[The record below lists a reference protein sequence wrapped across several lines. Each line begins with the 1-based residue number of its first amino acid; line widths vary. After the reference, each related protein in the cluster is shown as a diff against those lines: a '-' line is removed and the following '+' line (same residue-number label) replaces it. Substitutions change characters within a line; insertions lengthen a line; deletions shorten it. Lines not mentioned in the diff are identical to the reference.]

1 MITETFDEKTQSLV
15 DQARALTEG
24 GEANIDKA
32 IEAWR
37 KVVQAAPDKRGPRG
51 QLAQLY
57 RRAARWNA
65 LVEVLKEAHEKL
77 GTADDVRAERLSVLH
92 EMVEVYRDQLHL
104 DAMVISTYN
113 QILALDT
120 GNEAAVEALCAQY
133 ERMKRWPDLIG
144 LLQKRAQA
152 PGTARDQRITL
163 GLRVAGLF
171 IERFSNQSEAIKAYE
186 GVLELDPSNDAALG
200 ALNGMYEKRRD
211 WEKLI
216 AVLKREAERLP
227 AADVAGRLARA
238 VEIAKLAGDKLR
250 KPSVSMQL
258 WGEVLALD
266 EKAGP
271 TAAGAEA
278 LAELEKLY
286 EREKD
291 WARLADVL
299 EQQAARADAA
309 AQAAV
314 LGKLGLLY
322 TEKLK
327 EPTRAAAS
335 WKKLLESDA
344 NNRRAQDALKKLY
357 LESRSWDELEAY
369 YAQYGKFDELVRTL
383 ERQAE
388 SEDRDTQIDL
398 QFRIARLYQDKLGK
412 ADRAVR
418 AYERVLS
425 VDAGNERAARALVP
439 LYEAAGDARK
449 LAGVLEIE
457 LGGVQD
463 AGARRPRLERLA
475 TLAEQQ
481 LKDKGAAFGFW
492 LRAFKEGDGGDA
504 VRAAVERLAGET
516 GLWADLVEAYEGA
529 AASARGDDLV
539 ALLRTIAK
547 AYEDELGDAER
558 ALAANLRITTAL
570 ERDPSAL
577 AALERLYLKLG
588 QFAELLS
595 TYEKRLAI
603 VDSAAE
609 RRDIRYK
616 VAQLH
621 EEEMGDSARA
631 IEAYQAILE
640 DAAGPELAAL
650 RALDRIYSSAGRHGD
665 LAKIL
670 ERELA
675 ALDPA
680 SVDEKIELKLR
691 LGLLRKKDLADAT
704 GAIAVL
710 SEILTIEPAHDDARE
725 ALRTYLSDPAHQL
738 DVAATLEPIFE
749 RLEQWGRLV
758 ETLEIQLGHETARE
772 RRVELLLRIG
782 EVNAQRIGDGTLAF
796 SAYSRAFRE
805 DPENERARAE
815 LERLA
820 AIQET
825 WRELVHL
832 YERAVDGADSGR
844 AGWAGPLSATLE
856 RSLLMQIAALYDERL
871 ENTDRAVAALRRA
884 QALEPDD
891 KAALDALERLFLH
904 NEQWS
909 DLLEVYRKKVE
920 LVRDAAERE
929 ALRFKIATL
938 QEEILGQPDD
948 AIVTFNE
955 ILAEAVG
962 HAGDLPMDAERQ
974 ASSGLVRSLRALDR
988 LYEAQQ
994 QWHELAD
1001 VLTKQLE
1008 VFEKAADGDDE
1019 RVVLLDRLGALRES
1033 KLGEVAAAVDTYQR
1047 VLQLRAEDPVARE
1060 ALERLVRRPDQEL
1073 QVAQILE
1080 PLYKGDAERNP
1091 DALPK
1096 LIGIHEILAKHA
1108 LDPARRIELLLEIGR
1123 LHELGGDDT
1132 SAAFDAYARALRVDA
1147 SNPETQGRID
1157 RLARILDRWSDLVA
1171 TYESL
1176 ANETSPSEEDQAIA
1190 LWTKAARLWVDE
1202 LRDDERAV
1210 AAYRNVLAIQP
1221 RHLDAITALETLFG
1235 RTGDY
1240 ERLVEITLTKA
1251 DVVGEPGA
1259 KRELYAH
1266 AAKMLEEVLDQPER
1280 AVGAY
1285 QQILAHDACDAHA
1298 LDALVRLYL
1307 RLERWADL
1315 RGVYAKQAELASH
1328 LADKKRIYHMLG
1340 RLQVE
1345 ALDDSER
1352 AIATYTT
1359 LLDLDPDDQEA
1370 IGALDRLYG
1379 EAGRHYE
1386 QLQVLERAQ
1395 ALSRATSDAVQLRH
1409 RIGALW
1415 EQQLHDLA
1423 KAVEAYRDVLS
1434 MDAMHE
1440 PTLGALDRV
1449 LRGEGEP
1456 VAAANVLAPIYQAA
1470 GEWERLVEV
1479 FEVLVQ
1485 HEPDKA
1491 RRIELDHEI
1500 ARICERRLENSRA
1513 AFDAEA
1519 RALREDPAEGRTV
1532 ADLERLAEATRA
1544 WEDLARLYE
1553 QVSATQADPAIKV
1566 ELLMR
1571 AARIEEEEL
1580 SDVDRAI
1587 STLRRVLEND
1597 PDQRAA
1603 VVSLDRLYETQQR
1616 WSDLAGILQHA
1627 VRLAT
1632 DERHI
1637 VELTFRLGQTF
1648 ERNLGDLDQA
1658 IACYRQILAADATHQ
1673 ATVAALEFLFAEG
1686 QRQLEI
1692 AEILEPLYRAAE
1704 QWERLVRIHEV
1715 HLQQTTEPATRLGL
1729 IERLAELTEHRLVD
1743 QIAAFHWWGMAV
1755 REQPESERAGDE
1767 LERLARATHSWEE
1780 LEKVYGDVLELA
1792 ASDEVRR
1799 NALLKLGRVFEEE
1812 LRDPDRAEQAYLG
1825 VLEITELDPDALR
1838 ALDRLYT
1845 ARGAFAELA
1854 AILRKRLAVEASTAD
1869 VVALHFRLGAL
1880 FEEALDEPEQSIESY
1895 QAILQEESRNARAL
1909 EALERV
1915 YFKREQW
1922 ADLYKIYEQMVDIAV
1937 GDEQMAE
1944 CYARMAKIAGDTLDE
1959 QDKAIELW
1967 GRVTDLRG
1975 EDPTALEALAD
1986 LYERSEMWRELVDV
2000 LDRHARIVSADGNAD
2015 AEIVVRKRM
2024 GRIWGE
2030 QLSRERNALEAWQR
2044 VLELDPNDLDG
2055 LQAMLAIYRA
2065 TQAYQDL
2072 SDTLKRTIEVA
2083 LLGFGR
2089 DEGRPGLSDPEIA
2102 DLYCELGA
2110 LESDV
2115 LLRLDEAISAYRKV
2129 LEIEAHD
2136 ARALGALETLYR
2148 REMRFEDVIWVL
2160 ERKAEATG
2168 DQAERIDLLL
2178 QAAGL
2183 WGDPLGE
2190 SGRAARVYEKVLGMD
2205 AGNLTASLALEQIYR
2220 DDGQWERVV
2229 ELLLS
2234 RVEHADTADGRIEI
2248 LQAIA
2253 KIYETKMG
2261 STEEAFVILQA
2272 AFREDYSNDSTARE
2286 LERLASQTGKWSELL
2301 TEYTGMVRTI
2311 PEPRVAADLWVK
2323 IGGWYG
2329 DELGHLDY
2337 AIQSAQQALGLVPD
2351 HAGALRALGGF
2362 FRRAN
2367 RWPELAT
2374 VLARHAE
2381 VEEDGDRKVETL
2393 LSLAELW
2400 ESQLGDERNAI
2411 TCYQQA
2417 VAAEPRCLPAMSALE
2432 RLFRRREA
2440 WDQLVDVLGQRAAVV
2455 EDVEDANKIRQ
2466 TIGDLYESR
2475 LGDDQ
2480 RAIDTYRDIL
2490 TTDPHHGPTLR
2501 ALEKLYERTAA
2512 WAQLLEVL
2520 EQQLEAARED
2530 ASRISLYERMAEV
2543 WEQQFSK
2550 SDRAAECFEKVLE
2563 LDPRRDSAYRALERL
2578 YATERRWDLLVDI
2591 YRRHLAETTDPMTRV
2606 ELLRYIGRVYE
2617 GELRSPENA
2626 IEAYQD
2632 ALGVDPDDSEAL
2644 AALGR
2649 LFEQVEEWHRAIDAM
2664 DRLVR
2669 ITDDATARVEM
2680 HYRIGRIMYERL
2692 GGEQA
2697 DLAETRF
2704 AEALSLDPAHMPT
2717 MLALI
2722 KIYDKRGD
2730 YQKSAQMRVRAE
2742 AHTQNTIEKARLLR
2756 EAADLYRTRLED
2768 ESQAA
2773 ELYARTLEIDP
2784 ELADAGEPLA
2794 EIYFREER
2802 WPELEP
2808 ILDMLVR
2815 KADKRDH
2822 RELNRLYFRLARTAD
2837 SLSMEAPE
2845 KREKALKYY
2854 KLAYDLDSTHLPTL
2868 IGRASLL
2875 YRIEDWDG
2883 AFKIYQTILVHHRES
2898 QKKDEIVD
2906 IFYRLGTI
2914 KLKLGERKKAL
2925 NMYEKAL
2932 EENAHHRLTLEAII
2946 GLQTQQ
2952 SDWEAVISAKRAIAE
2967 IAEEPERF
2975 RLLEEIGDF
2984 YKEKLQNPQKAIAA
2998 FTDALTLQ
3006 PRNFPML
3013 HKTLELYTETKQW
3026 KRAIEVLLRVTELEK
3041 DAARR
3046 SKYLYTAAVISRDEM
3061 KALDEA
3067 IDFFNQA
3074 LDENAEL
3081 LKSFEAID
3089 RICTQKKDWKL
3100 QERNYRKMIKRLT
3113 PEAGLQDLAP
3123 ERRTTLIALWHALG
3137 EIYRSRLRNFQSA
3150 SQAFEVAAQLEP
3162 ENLTRHEILAELY
3175 LAPGVEQY
3183 DKAIASHHTLIKHK
3197 WDNIES
3203 YKALRRIY
3211 MDTRQYDKAWCVCQ
3225 ALTFLR
3231 RADQEEAAFYE
3242 QYKPR
3247 GFARARQRLTDE
3259 LWWKCIFHPD
3269 EDRFIGAILGALW
3282 HPVGTMIAQPHKMF
3296 DLKRKDKVDLATSQ
3310 LLFGKVFY
3318 YAQQVLN
3325 VMPQLEL
3332 FLKPDRPGG
3341 LLLANTQEKGVFV
3354 PSFVACQDLLQGRP
3368 EKELA
3373 YVIGNM
3379 LSFMRSEHYLKLA
3392 IPTISELKVLFLAGL
3407 KLVNKNFPVKGDAI
3421 VIEQTAERMAR
3432 EMDSRVLEQLAMVVQ
3447 RFVSVR
3453 AEADL
3458 HKFARCVDLT
3468 GMRAGF
3474 VLCNDLETAA
3484 RMVSA
3489 EPVPVGGLQPK
3500 DKIRELVLYSI
3511 SEEYYAVREHL
3522 GFLVAQ

>member
-1 MITETFDEKTQSLV
+1 MISETFDEKTQSLV

-37 KVVQAAPDKRGPRG
+37 KVVQAAPDKRGPRR

-65 LVEVLKEAHEKL
+65 LVEVLKEEHEKL
-77 GTADDVRAERLSVLH
+77 GTAEDVRADRLSVLH
-92 EMVEVYRDQLHL
+92 EMVDVYRDQLHL

-113 QILALDT
+113 QILALDP
-120 GNEAAVEALCAQY
+120 GNEAAVDALCAQY

-152 PGTARDQRITL
+152 PGTPPDQRIAL

-186 GVLELDPSNDAALG
+186 GVLELDPSNEAALG
-200 ALNGMYEKRRD
+200 ALKGMYEKRRD

-227 AADVAGRLARA
+227 EADAAGRLARA

-250 KPSVSMQL
+250 KPAVSMQL
-258 WGEVLALD
+258 WGEVLELD
-266 EKAGP
+266 AKAGP

-278 LAELEKLY
+278 LAELEKLF

-291 WARLADVL
+291 WSKLAEVL
-299 EQQAARADAA
+299 EQQAARTDGA

-322 TEKLK
+322 TEKVK
-327 EPTRAAAS
+327 EPAKAAAA

-344 NNRRAQDALKKLY
+344 SNRRAQDALKKLY
-357 LESRSWDELEAY
+357 LESKSWDDLEAY

-388 SEDRDTQIDL
+388 SEEKDTQIDL
-398 QFRIARLYQDKLGK
+398 QFRIAVLYQEKLGK
-412 ADRAVR
+412 ADRAMR

-425 VDAGNERAARALVP
+425 VDAANERAARALIP
-439 LYEAAGDARK
+439 LYEGASDAKK

-457 LGGVQD
+457 LGGVTD
-463 AGARRPRLERLA
+463 AGERRPRLERLA

-492 LRAFKEGDGGDA
+492 LRAFKEGDDGDA
-504 VRAAVERLAGET
+504 VRAPLERLGGET
-516 GLWADLVEAYEGA
+516 GLWADLVEAYEATAGS
-529 AASARGDDLV
+529 ASGSVLV

-547 AYEDELGDAER
+547 AYEEELGDAEK
-558 ALAANLRITTAL
+558 ALAANLRITREL
-570 ERDPSAL
+570 ERDPQAL
-577 AALERLYLKLG
+577 AAMERLYLKLG

-603 VDSAAE
+603 VDDATE

-616 VAQLH
+616 VAQLY

-631 IEAYQAILE
+631 IEAYQAILDGAE
-640 DAAGPELAAL
+640 GPELAAL
-650 RALDRIYSSAGRHGD
+650 RALDRIYSAAGRHAE

-670 ERELA
+670 ESELA

-680 SVDEKIELKLR
+680 AVDEKIELKLR
-691 LGLLRKKDLADAT
+691 LGLLRKKELADAT

-710 SEILTIEPAHDDARE
+710 SEILTIEPAHDGARE
-725 ALRTYLSDPAHQL
+725 ALRDFLADAAHQL
-738 DVAATLEPIFE
+738 EVAVTLEPIFE
-749 RLEQWGRLV
+749 RLEQWSRLV
-758 ETLEIQLGHETARE
+758 ETLEIQLGHETAKE

-820 AIQET
+820 AMQET

-832 YERAVDGADSGR
+832 YERAVDGADK
-844 AGWAGPLSATLE
+844 AGPLPAALE
-856 RSLLMQIAALYDERL
+856 RSLLMQIATLYDERL

-891 KAALDALERLFLH
+891 KAALDALERMFLH

-920 LVRDAAERE
+920 LVRDPAERE
-929 ALRFKIATL
+929 TLRFKIATL
-938 QEEILGQPDD
+938 QEEILSQPED

-955 ILAEAVG
+955 ILAEALG
-962 HAGDLPMDAERQ
+962 HAGDVPMDAERR
-974 ASSGLVRSLRALDR
+974 ASSGLVKSLRALDR

-1019 RVVLLDRLGALRES
+1019 RVVLLDRLGGLRES
-1033 KLGEVAAAVDTYQR
+1033 QLGEVAAAVDTYQR
-1047 VLQLRAEDPVARE
+1047 VLAIRPEDPTARE
-1060 ALERLVRRPDQEL
+1060 ALERLVRRADQEL

-1096 LIGIHEILAKHA
+1096 LVGVYEILAKHA

-1132 SAAFDAYARALRVDA
+1132 SVAFDAYARALRVDA
-1147 SNPETQGRID
+1147 SNGETQGRID
-1157 RLARILDRWSDLVA
+1157 RLARILDRWSDLVG
-1171 TYESL
+1171 TYEAL
-1176 ANETSPSEEDQAIA
+1176 ANETPPAEEDQAIA

-1202 LRDDERAV
+1202 LREDERAV
-1210 AAYRNVLAIQP
+1210 AAYRNVLAIQAKN
-1221 RHLDAITALETLFG
+1221 LDAITALEAIFT

-1251 DVVGEPGA
+1251 DVVGEA
-1259 KRELYAH
+1259 DDRKHLFAR
-1266 AAKMLEEVLDQPER
+1266 AAQMLEEVLDQPER
-1280 AVGAY
+1280 AVSAY
-1285 QQILAHDACDAHA
+1285 QQILALDEGDAHA
-1298 LDALVRLYL
+1298 LEALVRLFL
-1307 RLERWADL
+1307 RLERWQDL
-1315 RGVYAKQAELASH
+1315 RGIYRKQAELANE

-1340 RLQVE
+1340 RLHVE
-1345 ALDDSER
+1345 ALGDSER
-1352 AIATYTT
+1352 AIETYTT

-1395 ALSRATSDAVQLRH
+1395 ALSRATSDAVALRH

-1415 EQQLHDLA
+1415 EQKLHDLA

-1440 PTLGALDRV
+1440 PTLAALDRV

-1470 GEWERLVEV
+1470 GEWEKLVEV

-1485 HEPDKA
+1485 HEPERT

-1519 RALREDPAEGRTV
+1519 RALREDPADGRTV
-1532 ADLERLAEATRA
+1532 ADLERLAEATHA

-1553 QVSATQADPAIKV
+1553 QVAEPQQDPATKV

-1571 AARIEEEEL
+1571 AARIQEEEL

-1587 STLRRVLEND
+1587 STLRRVLETD

-1616 WSDLAGILQHA
+1616 WSELAGILQHA

-1632 DERHI
+1632 DERQI

-1692 AEILEPLYRAAE
+1692 AEILEPLYRAGE
-1704 QWERLVRIHEV
+1704 QWERLVRIYEV
-1715 HLQQTTEPATRLGL
+1715 HLQQSTDPATRLGL

-1743 QIAAFHWWGMAV
+1743 QIAAFHWWGQAV
-1755 REQPESERAGDE
+1755 REQPDSERAGDE
-1767 LERLARATHSWEE
+1767 LERLARTTHSWEE
-1780 LEKVYGDVLELA
+1780 LEKVYGDVLEKA
-1792 ASDEVRR
+1792 TTDDVRR
-1799 NALLKLGRVFEEE
+1799 TALLKLGRVFEEE

-1845 ARGAFAELA
+1845 SRGAFAELA
-1854 AILRKRLAVEASTAD
+1854 AILRRRLAVEASTAD

-1880 FEEALDEPEQSIESY
+1880 FEEALEEPEQAIESY
-1895 QAILQEESRNARAL
+1895 QAILQEESRNSRAL

-1922 ADLYKIYEQMVDIAV
+1922 GDLYKIYEQMVDIAV

-1944 CYARMAKIAGDTLDE
+1944 CYARMAKIAGDALDQ

-1975 EDPTALEALAD
+1975 EDPTALDALAD

-2000 LDRHARIVSADGNAD
+2000 LDRHARIVSTDGNAE
-2015 AEIVVRKRM
+2015 AEIAVRKRM
-2024 GRIWGE
+2024 GRIWGD
-2030 QLSRERNALEAWQR
+2030 QLARERNALEAWQR

-2055 LQAMLAIYRA
+2055 LQAMLGIYRA

-2083 LLGFGR
+2083 LLGFGQG
-2089 DEGRPGLSDPEIA
+2089 EGKPGLSDGEIA

-2115 LLRLDEAISAYRKV
+2115 LLRLDEAIAAYRKV
-2129 LEIEAHD
+2129 LEIEPHD

-2168 DQAERIDLLL
+2168 EQAERIDLLL

-2183 WGDPLGE
+2183 WSDPLAE

-2220 DDGQWERVV
+2220 DDGQWERVI

-2234 RVEHADTADGRIEI
+2234 RVEHADSADGRIEI

-2272 AFREDYSNDSTARE
+2272 AFREDYANDSTARE

-2311 PEPRVAADLWVK
+2311 PEPRTAADLWVK

-2337 AIQSAQQALGLVPD
+2337 AIQSAQQALALVPD

-2367 RWPELAT
+2367 RWPELAA

-2381 VEEDGDRKVETL
+2381 VEEDLDKKVETL

-2490 TTDPHHGPTLR
+2490 TTDPHHLPTLR
-2501 ALEKLYERTAA
+2501 ALEKLYERTQA
-2512 WAQLLEVL
+2512 WAQLLEIL

-2543 WEQQFSK
+2543 WEQQFAK

-2563 LDPRRDSAYRALERL
+2563 LDPRRDSAYRSLERL

-2591 YRRHLAETTDPMTRV
+2591 YRRHLTETTDPMTRV

-2649 LFEQVEEWHRAIDAM
+2649 LFEQVEEWHRAIDVM

-2669 ITDDATARVEM
+2669 ITDDATARVDM

-2692 GGEQA
+2692 GGEQQ
-2697 DLAETRF
+2697 DLAEARF

-2730 YQKSAQMRVRAE
+2730 YMKSAQMRVRAE
-2742 AHTQNTIEKARLLR
+2742 AHTQNTIEKARLLK

-2768 ESQAA
+2768 ENQAA

-2837 SLSMEAPE
+2837 ALSLDAVE

-2932 EENAHHRLTLEAII
+2932 EESAHHRPTLEAVIA
-2946 GLQTQQ
+2946 LQTQQ
-2952 SDWEAVISAKRAIAE
+2952 NDWEAVIAAKRAIAE
-2967 IAEEPERF
+2967 IAEEQEKF
-2975 RLLEEIGDF
+2975 RLLDEIGDM
-2984 YKEKLQNPQKAIAA
+2984 YKEKLQNAQKAIASY
-2998 FTDALTLQ
+2998 TEALALQ
-3006 PRNFPML
+3006 PKNFPML

-3041 DAARR
+3041 DSARR

-3074 LDENAEL
+3074 LDENMEL

-3113 PEAGLQDLAP
+3113 PESGLQDLQP
-3123 ERRTTLIALWHALG
+3123 EKRQTLIALWHALG

-3150 SQAFEVAAQLEP
+3150 SQAFEVAAQLDP
-3162 ENLTRHEILAELY
+3162 DNLTRHEILAELY

-3407 KLVNKNFPVKGDAI
+3407 KLVNKNFPVKGDAV

-3432 EMDSRVLEQLAMVVQ
+3432 EMDTRVLEQLAMVVQ